1 MKIPKEMFLLTFSFR
16 LGHLWRAKPSEA
28 KVEYEMHELEAWFIK
43 STKVSSSAYFS
54 VATLP

>member
-1 MKIPKEMFLLTFSFR
+1 MKIPKEMFLLKFSFR

-28 KVEYEMHELEAWFIK
+28 KVEYEMHELEARFIK
-43 STKVSSSAYFS
+43 SAKVSSAYFS